1 VKQEDQAMPVE
12 VRQEG
17 RRLVVGVIRGVLRKS
32 ELDAFQTAA
41 ADLIRRELTIRCL
54 IVLDGFAGW
63 ARGADW
69 GDLTFMAKHDDALE
83 KIAIVG
89 PSEQED
95 DVMMFV
101 AAPMRGGRVRYFS
114 SEPDARVWLGAQQ

>member
-17 RRLVVGVIRGVLRKS
+17 RRLLAGVIRGVLRKS
-32 ELDAFQTAA
+32 ELDAFQKAA
-41 ADLIRRELTIRCL
+41 ADVIRRETTISCL
-54 IVLDGFAGW
+54 IVLDGFEGW
-63 ARGADW
+63 EHGADW
-69 GDLTFMAKHDDALE
+69 GDVTFMERHDEALE

-95 DVMMFV
+95 DVMIFA
-101 AAPMRGGRVRYFS
+101 AAPMRAGRVRYFS
-114 SEPDARVWLGAQQ
+114 SESEARVWLGGHQ